1 MVSKQ
6 IGARGNCSLIGRL
19 PTLYLLEEVGLHYGH
34 VKPFLPLLLTSLV
47 LAGCATSTVETRRSE
62 RAASYASLPPDVK
75 ALVDQGRIKV
85 GMPMDAVYIAWG
97 PPAQVLQSE
106 SEGGAATIWLYE
118 GGWMEENRY
127 WSRRRL
133 EHDYQPRTYVRAQVV
148 FVNGRVKEWHTL
160 PQPVN

>member
-1 MVSKQ
+1 M
-6 IGARGNCSLIGRL
+6 
-19 PTLYLLEEVGLHYGH
+19 
-34 VKPFLPLLLTSLV
+34 KPFLPWLLTGVL

-62 RAASYASLPPDVK
+62 RAASYAGLPPDSKVM
-75 ALVDQGRIKV
+75 VDQGRIKV

-106 SEGGAATIWLYE
+106 SEGGAATVWLYE
-118 GGWMEENRY
+118 GGFMEENRY
-127 WSRRRL
+127 WSRRHL